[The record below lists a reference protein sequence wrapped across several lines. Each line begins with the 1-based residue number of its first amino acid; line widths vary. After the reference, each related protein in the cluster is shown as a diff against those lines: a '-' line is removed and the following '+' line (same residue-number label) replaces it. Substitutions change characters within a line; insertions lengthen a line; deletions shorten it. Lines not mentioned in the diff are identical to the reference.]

1 MKLVPNEKELK
12 IIERAS
18 DITDVDYG
26 DIELEDLFI
35 IIQDL
40 VVEYN
45 KLQEQ
50 LEDEIQ
56 DKEENYEQKKVDYY
70 INYGLSERD
79 FH

>member
-1 MKLVPNEKELK
+1 MKLVLNEKEK
-12 IIERAS
+12 AVIERAS
-18 DITDVDYG
+18 KITDVDYG

-50 LEDEIQ
+50 LEDEIK
-56 DKEENYEQKKVDYY
+56 DKEENYEERKVDYY
-70 INYGLSERD
+70 VNLGLSEKD